1 LNYLVIVITASKVVL
16 DYAIIYILLI
26 IEHNGDVSPENGLG
40 EVRVDKTIFIN
51 LLAPEFYILFK

>member
-1 LNYLVIVITASKVVL
+1 ML

-26 IEHNGDVSPENGLG
+26 IEHNGYVLAENGLG